1 MNALHPSTNPISW
14 ASIHPDVWQ
23 ADALAG
29 APERVL
35 TTGDA
40 LLDAQLPGGGWPLGA
55 LSEILQP
62 DGMHSEWRL
71 LLPTLAR
78 SGSGTVVLVGAPH
91 MPFGP
96 ALDAQG
102 VHPKRLLWVAVALP
116 VQRLWSTE
124 QALRCADVDA
134 VVAWLDPVRPD
145 QLRRLQMAAAGFA
158 KLLFVV
164 RPAQAQS
171 ESSPAVL
178 RLWVSSCSDPADALE
193 VRAIKRRGPPMDQSL
208 RLAARP
214 ARLAKLLAASQS
226 GQSHALG
233 CAASGT

>member
-1 MNALHPSTNPISW
+1 M
-14 ASIHPDVWQ
+14 AS
-23 ADALAG
+23 
-29 APERVL
+29 
-35 TTGDA
+35 
-40 LLDAQLPGGGWPLGA
+40 GA

-134 VVAWLDPVRPD
+134 AAAWLDPVRPD

-193 VRAIKRRGPPMDQSL
+193 VRAIKRRGRRWSSPCGLRRVRPGWQSCWRRVSQGKAMHWVAL
-208 RLAARP
+208 RP
-214 ARLAKLLAASQS
+214 
-226 GQSHALG
+226 
-233 CAASGT
+233 GT

>member
-1 MNALHPSTNPISW
+1 MSTLHPSTNPISW

-71 LLPTLAR
+71 LLPTLSR
-78 SGSGTVVLVGAPH
+78 SGSGSVVLVGAPH

-102 VHPKRLLWVAVALP
+102 VHPDTMPALGEPLAGWVRTQTELQDLVVESALQGDPELALQAVIRDPNSPADERACRAMFDELMALQAPALP
-116 VQRLWSTE
+116 
-124 QALRCADVDA
+124 
-134 VVAWLDPVRPD
+134 
-145 QLRRLQMAAAGFA
+145 F
-158 KLLFVV
+158 
-164 RPAQAQS
+164 
-171 ESSPAVL
+171 
-178 RLWVSSCSDPADALE
+178 
-193 VRAIKRRGPPMDQSL
+193 
-208 RLAARP
+208 
-214 ARLAKLLAASQS
+214 
-226 GQSHALG
+226 
-233 CAASGT
+233 